1 MDQIMAFNI
10 HFFPADSVFM
20 HNVLESVVHLAPNVG
35 RFHLE
40 CYLLIFCH
48 SVVYLFWNG
57 IKQFNCALKKATD
70 LCTYDVV
77 LNVVDPLVQL
87 GDVHLTVLCTGIS
100 DL

>member
-1 MDQIMAFNI
+1 
-10 HFFPADSVFM
+10 M

-35 RFHLE
+35 RFHLRY
-40 CYLLIFCH
+40 YLLIFCGI
-48 SVVYLFWNG
+48 STLGWNQ
-57 IKQFNCALKKATD
+57 INCVQKKATN

-87 GDVHLTVLCTGIS
+87 GDVHLAVLCTGIS

>member
-1 MDQIMAFNI
+1 M
-10 HFFPADSVFM
+10 
-20 HNVLESVVHLAPNVG
+20 
-35 RFHLE
+35 
-40 CYLLIFCH
+40 
-48 SVVYLFWNG
+48 
-57 IKQFNCALKKATD
+57 LKKATN

>member
-1 MDQIMAFNI
+1 
-10 HFFPADSVFM
+10 M
-20 HNVLESVVHLAPNVG
+20 HDVLESVVHLAPNVG
-35 RFHLE
+35 RFHLG
-40 CYLLIFCH
+40 CYFRY
-48 SVVYLFWNG
+48 SVVYLFRNR
-57 IKQFNCALKKATD
+57 IKQINSMLKDATN